1 MDAEFDQVRQKV
13 TESFQKQTIMS
24 TIGATIESIAPGEVT
39 IKLPFKEGLSQ
50 QDGFIHAGVITTIV
64 DSACGYA
71 AMTLMPDDARVLT
84 IEFKSNFASPA
95 IGDFFIASGKIVKS
109 GKTIMIASGDVYAY
123 KNSKEIDDSNEVI
136 NRVINKDEGKLVSLM
151 QASMMVINP

>member
-1 MDAEFDQVRQKV
+1 MSAEFDLVRQKV
-13 TESFQKQTIMS
+13 TESFLKQTIMS
-24 TIGATIESIAPGEVT
+24 TIGATIETIEPGEVT

-71 AMTLMPDDARVLT
+71 AMTLMPEDARVLT

-95 IGDFFIASGKIVKS
+95 IGDFFIAKGKVIKP
-109 GKTIMIASGDVYAY
+109 GRTIMIASGDVHAH
-123 KNSKEIDDSNEVI
+123 KNVDNEA
-136 NRVINKDEGKLVSLM
+136 KLVSLM

>member
-1 MDAEFDQVRQKV
+1 
-13 TESFQKQTIMS
+13 MS
-24 TIGATIESIAPGEVT
+24 TIGATIESVEPGEVT
-39 IKLPFKEGLSQ
+39 IKLPFNKGLSQ

-95 IGDFFIASGKIVKS
+95 IGDVFIAKGKVVKP
-109 GKTIMIASGDVYAY
+109 GRNIMITSGDVHAH
-123 KNSKEIDDSNEVI
+123 KNDDDNNEKEA
-136 NRVINKDEGKLVSLM
+136 KLVSLM
-151 QASMMVINP
+151 QATMMVLRPENQT

>member
-1 MDAEFDQVRQKV
+1 MSADFNQVRKKV
-13 TESFQKQTIMS
+13 TQSFLKQTIMS
-24 TIGATIESIAPGEVT
+24 TIGATIETIEPGEVT

-50 QDGFIHAGVITTIV
+50 QDGFIHAGVITTVV

-71 AMTLMPDDARVLT
+71 AMTLMPEDARVLT

-95 IGDFFIASGKIVKS
+95 IGDFFIAKGKVVKP
-109 GKTIMIASGDVYAY
+109 GRNIMITNGDVHAH
-123 KNSKEIDDSNEVI
+123 KNDIDET
-136 NRVINKDEGKLVSLM
+136 KLVSLM

>member
-1 MDAEFDQVRQKV
+1 MNTDFNQVRQKV
-13 TESFQKQTIMS
+13 TESFLKQTIMS
-24 TIGATIESIAPGEVT
+24 TIGATIESIEPGKVT
-39 IKLPFKEGLSQ
+39 IKLPFNEALSQ

-95 IGDFFIASGKIVKS
+95 IGDVFIAKGKVVKP
-109 GKTIMIASGDVYAY
+109 GRNIMITSGDVHAY
-123 KNSKEIDDSNEVI
+123 KDDDDDDDKEA
-136 NRVINKDEGKLVSLM
+136 KLVSLM
-151 QASMMVINP
+151 QATMMVLRPE